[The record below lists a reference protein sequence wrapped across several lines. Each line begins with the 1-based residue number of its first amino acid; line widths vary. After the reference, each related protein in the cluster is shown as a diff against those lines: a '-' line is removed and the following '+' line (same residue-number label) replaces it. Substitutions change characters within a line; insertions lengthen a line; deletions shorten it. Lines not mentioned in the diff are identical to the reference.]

1 MKVGCISIF
10 PQLIEAALAEG
21 VVGRAVR
28 ELIEFDVVS
37 PRDFTL
43 DERRTIDDRPF
54 GGGPGM
60 VMMREPLCGA
70 LDSLTERFQTALPV
84 ILLTPDG
91 MRFDQRRAEAM
102 AQSDGFILVAGRY
115 EGIDQRFID
124 DRVDEELSVG
134 DFVLSGGEFA
144 ALVVLDAVL
153 RLIPGALGN
162 ADSIKDESFMDGRL
176 DYPHYTR
183 PSDGGVPPTLM
194 SGNHASIDAWRHRKA
209 LERTFQKRPDLL
221 LDRPLD
227 ETERRILKE
236 LFQESSREREE
247 NRRDEEA

>member
-1 MKVGCISIF
+1 MKVGCVSIF
-10 PQLIEAALAEG
+10 PQLIQAALGEG

-28 ELIEFDVVS
+28 ELVDFELVS
-37 PRDFTL
+37 PREFAK

-60 VMMREPLCGA
+60 VMMREPLDGA
-70 LDSLTERFQTALPV
+70 IDCLTERLKASLPV

-91 MRFDQRRAEAM
+91 ERFDQRRAEKLAH
-102 AQSDGFILVAGRY
+102 SDGFILVAGRY

-124 DRVDEELSVG
+124 DRVDVELSIG
-134 DFVLSGGEFA
+134 DFVLSGGELP
-144 ALVVLDAVL
+144 ALVVLDAVM
-153 RLIPGALGN
+153 RLLPGALGN
-162 ADSIKDESFMDGRL
+162 ADSTKNESFMDGRL

-183 PSDGGVPPTLM
+183 PSGDGVPAPLL

-221 LDRPLD
+221 LERTLD
-227 ETERRILKE
+227 ETDRRLLSE

-247 NRRDEEA
+247 GRRKG